1 MRFDDLPFRR
11 LVLCSALLFLLVV
24 PAAAQSTQSV
34 DLPGTSV
41 IDIKGFK
48 FPGRISGLGRNKKT
62 TYNVP
67 GAGFSVS
74 YGEPGDTWA
83 DIYIYDREMDL
94 PMSSANPLAK
104 NELQAALRDV
114 QTSVKLGIYQR
125 ADLVEVSTSGA
136 FARAQV
142 AITQNQQN
150 RDSFLFVTARNGNFV
165 KIRLTTGSDAH
176 SKERAQRFL
185 EDYSRVL
192 Q

>member
-94 PMSSANPLAK
+94 PMSSA
-104 NELQAALRDV
+104 ALRDV